1 MSPANNIIIII
12 AHMIIS
18 LRERGREPQC
28 WLAVWLAVEIARK
41 IGVFAGNIGGG

>member
-12 AHMIIS
+12 EHMIIS
-18 LRERGREPQC
+18 LRERERASV
-28 WLAVWLAVEIARK
+28 LAGWLAVEIARK